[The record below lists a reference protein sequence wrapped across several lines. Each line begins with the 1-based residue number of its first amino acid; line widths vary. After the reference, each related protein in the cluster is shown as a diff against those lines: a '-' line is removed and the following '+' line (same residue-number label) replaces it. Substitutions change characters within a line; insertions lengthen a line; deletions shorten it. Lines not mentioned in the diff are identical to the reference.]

1 MTGLKSLGQRELNYR
16 MIFLANNVE
25 IAGHGNHKNM
35 DAMFTDDDYCDNE
48 EDDRSM
54 EEILKYKTRDFS
66 KDELTKFE
74 KWGKQEDLYDR
85 MA

>member
-1 MTGLKSLGQRELNYR
+1 
-16 MIFLANNVE
+16 
-25 IAGHGNHKNM
+25 M
-35 DAMFTDDDYCDNE
+35 DAVFNDDDYCDNE